1 MNYKRISNILKKEW
15 RIIFSELN
23 SILLVTLLPVLI
35 VGQGVLYIWLGSKFG
50 GQAMSEAPLFQNAL
64 EKLINMTP
72 SVSALPVEEQINVL
86 LLSQIN
92 IYLLLIPT
100 MIAVSFATFSI
111 VEEKLSHTLEALL
124 ATPVRTEELLLG
136 KALSGSIPAI
146 AISWLCSGLFLI
158 IVSSIG
164 WGHLIPLV
172 TNASWFITLFL
183 LVPMVAIL
191 SFLLGV
197 FGSSRAKDAKS
208 AQNFVVI
215 IVLPVLALIGLQIT
229 GFIWF
234 TPSMSL
240 LLAFVIFV
248 IDVFIL
254 RLATTLFK
262 RESIVVS
269 WR

>member
-1 MNYKRISNILKKEW
+1 MSYKRIKNILKKEW

-23 SILLVTLLPVLI
+23 SILLVTLLPILI

-72 SVSALPVEEQINVL
+72 GVSALPIEEQINVL
-86 LLSQIN
+86 LLSQFN
-92 IYLLLIPT
+92 LFLLLIPT
-100 MIAVSFATFSI
+100 MISISFSTFSI

-124 ATPVRTEELLLG
+124 ATPVRTGELLLG

-146 AISWLCSGLFLI
+146 LISWLCAGLFLI
-158 IVSSIG
+158 IVNAIG
-164 WGHLIPLV
+164 WGHLIYLV
-172 TNASWFITLFL
+172 TNASWFLNLFL
-183 LVPMVAIL
+183 LIPAIAIL

-208 AQNFVVI
+208 AQNIVVV
-215 IVLPVLALIGLQIT
+215 IVLPVLGLIGLQIT
-229 GFIWF
+229 GLIWL
-234 TPSMSL
+234 TPLASL
-240 LLAFVIFV
+240 LLVLSIYV
-248 IDVFIL
+248 IDVIVL
-254 RLATTLFK
+254 RLATTLFR